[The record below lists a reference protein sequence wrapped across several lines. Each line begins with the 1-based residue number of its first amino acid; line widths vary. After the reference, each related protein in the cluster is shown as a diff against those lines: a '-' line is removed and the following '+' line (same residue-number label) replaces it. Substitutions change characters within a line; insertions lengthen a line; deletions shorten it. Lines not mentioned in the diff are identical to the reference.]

1 MRAQPGDPLERS
13 RGRDGRRGP
22 TQRHSFTQRRG
33 PAARLV
39 GRAAG
44 PCDRASAVVDGDDVG
59 VLLEPGVDGLG
70 LAALAVLVHD
80 EVLEGAV
87 LLVVQADAAD
97 EVGGLAAAL
106 REAGG
111 GEEIGRAS
119 CRERVWI
126 PV

>member
-1 MRAQPGDPLERS
+1 EWPARRSRPSSVCSIWTGLWSVPPRDGVRAQPGDPLERS
-13 RGRDGRRGP
+13 RGSDGRRGP

-87 LLVVQADAAD
+87 
-97 EVGGLAAAL
+97 
-106 REAGG
+106 
-111 GEEIGRAS
+111 
-119 CRERVWI
+119 
-126 PV
+126 